1 MGVFPLYRIQGNP
14 VFAQCPIIIGNTN
27 NTVTHFSQPH
37 RYPDAQDG
45 TIQASAREAQPPRQI
60 HVDRQL
66 SSYDYDLPE
75 SLIAQSPA
83 SPRDHSRLLVVRRT
97 LRTMLE
103 AQVSLADGGADGGLD
118 GGVDGGVDGGIGSDA
133 VGSEFVYDHRCFFNL
148 IDYLQPG
155 DLLVLNNT
163 RVIPARLYGYKRLPT
178 HVPTNPN
185 PALVEV
191 FLLERRQDNQWLA
204 LVRPGK
210 RLRPGA
216 TIQFGPTASG
226 CLICG
231 HIQSIDPETGGRIID
246 FEVYE
251 LPASVS
257 EEVQEPWELLSV
269 DISRLQRSQRLLW
282 DMLPALG
289 AVPLP
294 PYIAND
300 QVDPERYQT
309 VYSDRPGAVAAPTAG
324 LHFTP
329 SLLSQLEQM
338 GVKQAFITLHV
349 GVGTFRPV
357 EVEEITAHQM
367 HGEWIE
373 VSEETVAQIQDTK
386 AKGGRV
392 IAVGTTVTRALEGAA
407 QDGILKPFQGK
418 TSIFIYPG
426 YEWRVIDGLIT
437 NFHLP
442 KSSLMM
448 MVSALIGRTT
458 LLALYK
464 EAIAQQYRFYS
475 FGDAMLLLPKLWLPN
490 DL

>member
-14 VFAQCPIIIGNTN
+14 AFAQCPITIGNTS

-37 RYPDAQDG
+37 SHPDARDG
-45 TIQASAREAQPPRQI
+45 TIQASDMKAQTPSNVHDDDPL
-60 HVDRQL
+60 DCQL

-75 SLIAQSPA
+75 SFIAQSPA

-97 LRTMLE
+97 VRTTLGE
-103 AQVSLADGGADGGLD
+103 AQVSLVDGGADGGAD
-118 GGVDGGVDGGIGSDA
+118 EEIGA
-133 VGSEFVYDHRCFFNL
+133 NFVGSEFVYDHRCFFNL
-148 IDYLQPG
+148 VDYLQAG

-178 HVPTNPN
+178 HAPPNPN
-185 PALVEV
+185 PSLVEV

-216 TIQFGPTASG
+216 TIQFGPTADG

-231 HIQSIDPETGGRIID
+231 HIQAIDPETGGRIID

-251 LPASVS
+251 LPDFVS
-257 EEVQEPWELLSV
+257 DGGQVPWELLSV
-269 DISRLQRSQRLLW
+269 DISRLPRSERLLW
-282 DMLPALG
+282 DILPTLG

-294 PYIAND
+294 PYISND

-357 EVEEITAHQM
+357 EVEEITTHQM

-407 QDGILKPFQGK
+407 QDGMLKPFQGK

-458 LLALYK
+458 LLALYE

-475 FGDAMLLLPKLWLPN
+475 FGDAMLLLPKRLL
-490 DL
+490 